1 MIKFLDNEH
10 LCGAAKCKK
19 KVLKAIETGE
29 ITNPDLTPENV
40 DEAFDAIL
48 PLMVYAGRRGV
59 KLGAAAAVAGMVTGA
74 LFTKCAET
82 FAPRIREAV
91 MKKLGK

>member
-29 ITNPDLTPENV
+29 ITNPDLTPEKVN
-40 DEAFDAIL
+40 EAFDAVL

-59 KLGAAAAVAGMVTGA
+59 KMGAAAVVAGVLTAKGA
-74 LFTKCAET
+74 EVFG
-82 FAPRIREAV
+82 PRIREAV

>member
-1 MIKFLDNEH
+1 MFKFLDNEH

-29 ITNPDLTPENV
+29 ITNPDVTPEKV
-40 DEAFDAIL
+40 DEAFDAVQ
-48 PLMVYAGRRGV
+48 PLMVYACKRGV
-59 KLGAAAAVAGMVTGA
+59 KIGAAAVVAGVLTAMGVDVFG
-74 LFTKCAET
+74 
-82 FAPRIREAV
+82 PRIREAV

>member
-19 KVLKAIETGE
+19 KVLCGIKSGE
-29 ITNPDLTPENV
+29 ITNPDVTPEKAI
-40 DEAFDAIL
+40 EAIDAVQ
-48 PLMVYAGRRGV
+48 PLMVYACRRGV
-59 KLGAAAAVAGMVTGA
+59 KIGAAAVVAGVLIARGA
-74 LFTKCAET
+74 EVFG
-82 FAPRIREAV
+82 PRIREAV

>member
-10 LCGAAKCKK
+10 LCGAAKIKK
-19 KVLKAIETGE
+19 KAREMIEDGKCGD
-29 ITNPDLTPENV
+29 ITQEQF
-40 DEAFDAIL
+40 DETMDHII

-59 KLGAAAAVAGMVTGA
+59 RFGAVAAMIGAMAGMA
-74 LFTKCAET
+74 ITKCAEK
-82 FAPRIREAV
+82 AGPYIRDIA

>member
-29 ITNPDLTPENV
+29 ITNPDLTPEKV
-40 DEAFDAIL
+40 DEAFDAVL

-59 KLGAAAAVAGMVTGA
+59 RMGAAAALIGATAGMA
-74 LFTKCAET
+74 ITKCAET
-82 FAPRIREAV
+82 FGPRIREAV

>member
-1 MIKFLDNEH
+1 MFKFLDNEH

-19 KVLKAIETGE
+19 KVLKAIESGE
-29 ITNPDLTPENV
+29 ITNPDVTPEKV

-59 KLGAAAAVAGMVTGA
+59 KLGAAAAITGA
-74 LFTKCAET
+74 VIADGALIVLG
-82 FAPRIREAV
+82 PRIRDIIK
-91 MKKLGK
+91 KKLGK

>member
-10 LCGAAKCKK
+10 LCGAAKLKK
-19 KVLKAIETGE
+19 KAHKMIEDGKCGD
-29 ITNPDLTPENV
+29 ITQEQF
-40 DEAFDAIL
+40 DEAMDHVL

-59 KLGAAAAVAGMVTGA
+59 RMGAAAALIGATAGMA
-74 LFTKCAET
+74 ITKCAET
-82 FAPRIREAV
+82 FGPRIREAV